1 MTRLLR
7 VGDRVVFEDVE
18 QQVVALTGSRVR
30 LVGPDGT
37 PTAVLLMHLV
47 DSPGFRVVD
56 GAVTAAQ
63 AVIALH
69 QLDDLDED
77 VADRAR
83 RWERHIVE
91 VETGLPPDAEP
102 GMTPKPEYDPRH
114 RTLRQREAAKA
125 QELTAA
131 GMKTSGVTVQRMRQR
146 YRTGGLRALVD
157 GRSQRA
163 RSPVGRAD
171 SEVVAAIREALSG
184 EVTQSTGTRQ
194 RLRQRVEGILTGR
207 HGAGVV
213 RLPSKSTFNRLV
225 ASLSSGQHTFGA
237 ATTRRSTA
245 TRPEG
250 PFTVTWAARPGQQV
264 QIDTTVL
271 DVMVVFDDGQ
281 ARRVELTAAVDV
293 ATRTICAAVL
303 RPVGTKAVDAS
314 LLLARML
321 VPEPMRPGWD
331 ESLRMAA
338 SRLPH
343 RRLAAIDV
351 RMEQAAAKPVVVPET
366 IVCDRGKVYLSDT
379 FLRACQTLG
388 ISVQPAHP
396 RSPTDKGIVE
406 RTFGSI
412 NTLFCQYVA
421 GYTGRDVAHRGSRV
435 QAEAVWSMAQMQ
447 DLLDEWIVA
456 GWQQR
461 PHEGLLSPD
470 TGRVLSP
477 NEMFAVLVTAAGY
490 IPLML
495 TGNDY
500 VELLPGTWR
509 TINDYGIRLDGR
521 TYDSRALNPYRR
533 QHSGIA
539 AKQGLW
545 EVRHD
550 PYDLTHVWVRNHHD
564 GGWIRAGWTHL
575 PMVAAPFADFTWRH
589 ARQQTISEPAGEP
602 DETTIARVLADLLHR
617 AGEGPAPQ
625 APAGED
631 DRRVAA
637 RTRAAATSHRPRVA
651 PEPAPETDIDEPE
664 EGQVDNVIPF
674 GIFDAREE
682 AQRWL

>member
-7 VGDRVVFEDVE
+7 VGDRVVFDGAEH
-18 QQVVALTGSRVR
+18 QVSVLSGSWVR

-37 PTAVLLMHLV
+37 PRAVMLTHLV
-47 DSPGFRVVD
+47 GSPDFDIV
-56 GAVTAAQ
+56 GADPGEPRTVLADHVLAD
-63 AVIALH
+63 VG
-69 QLDDLDED
+69 ED
-77 VADRAR
+77 VARRAR
-83 RWERHIVE
+83 EWERHIIE
-91 VETGLPPDAEP
+91 VETGLPPGAEP
-102 GMTPKPEYDPRH
+102 GTAPRTEYDPS
-114 RTLRQREAAKA
+114 LWGLQQRVAAKA
-125 QELTAA
+125 EELSA
-131 GMKTSGVTVQRMRQR
+131 SGIPASVATVQRMRRR
-146 YRTGGLRALVD
+146 YRSGGLRALVD
-157 GRSQRA
+157 GRSQRPV
-163 RSPVGRAD
+163 SSVGRAD
-171 SEVVAAIREALSG
+171 ERVVAAIRDALADQL
-184 EVTQSTGTRQ
+184 VQSTGTRD
-194 RLRQRVEGILTGR
+194 RLRHRVESILTQR

-213 RLPSKSTFNRLV
+213 PLPPKTTFGRLV
-225 ASLSSGQHTFGA
+225 NALSVGQHAFGA

-245 TRPEG
+245 NRPGG
-250 PFTVTWAARPGQQV
+250 PFTVTWATRPGQQV

-343 RRLAAIDV
+343 RRLADIDA

-435 QAEAVWSMAQMQ
+435 QTEAVWSMAQMQ
-447 DLLDEWIVA
+447 DLLDEWIIA

-490 IPLML
+490 VPLML
-495 TGNDY
+495 TGDDY
-500 VELLPGTWR
+500 VELLPGSWR
-509 TINDYGIRLDGR
+509 TINDYGVRLDGR
-521 TYDSRALNPYRR
+521 TYDSKALNPHRR
-533 QHSGIA
+533 QHSGVA
-539 AKQGLW
+539 AEQGLW

-550 PYDLTHVWVRNHHD
+550 PYDLTHVWVRNHRD

-589 ARQQTISEPAGEP
+589 ARQQATSGPAGEP
-602 DETTIARVLADLLHR
+602 DETATARVLADLLRR

-625 APAGED
+625 APPDET

-637 RTRAAATSHRPRVA
+637 RTRAAAASHRPRVA
-651 PEPAPETDIDEPE
+651 PEPAPEDDVDEPE
-664 EGQVDNVIPF
+664 DGQVDNVIPF

>member
-7 VGDRVVFEDVE
+7 VGDRVAFDGAEH
-18 QQVVALTGSRVR
+18 QVAVLSGSWVR

-37 PTAVLLMHLV
+37 PRAVLLTHLV
-47 DSPGFRVVD
+47 GSPGFDILGGDPAEPRTVLADHVLS
-56 GAVTAAQ
+56 GVA
-63 AVIALH
+63 
-69 QLDDLDED
+69 ED
-77 VADRAR
+77 VAERAR
-83 RWERHIVE
+83 QWERHIIE
-91 VETGLPPDAEP
+91 VETGLPPGAEP
-102 GMTPKPEYDPRH
+102 GTEPRSEYDPR
-114 RTLRQREAAKA
+114 LQGLQQRVAAKA
-125 QELTAA
+125 LELSAA
-131 GMKTSGVTVQRMRQR
+131 GIPASVATVQRMRQR
-146 YRTGGLRALVD
+146 YRSGGLRALVD
-157 GRSQRA
+157 GRSQRPV
-163 RSPVGRAD
+163 SQVGRAD
-171 SEVVAAIREALSG
+171 ERVVSAIREALAAQ
-184 EVTQSTGTRQ
+184 VNQSTGTRA
-194 RLRQRVEGILTGR
+194 RLRRQVEDILTQR
-207 HGAGVV
+207 HGAGEVP
-213 RLPSKSTFNRLV
+213 LPPKTTFHRLV
-225 ASLSSGQHTFGA
+225 AALSVGQHAFGA

-245 TRPEG
+245 NRPPG

-271 DVMVVFDDGQ
+271 DVMVLFDDGQ

-343 RRLAAIDV
+343 RRLAAIDA
-351 RMEQAAAKPVVVPET
+351 RMEQATAKPVVIPET

-447 DLLDEWIVA
+447 DLLDEWIVV

-490 IPLML
+490 VPLML
-495 TGNDY
+495 TADDY

-509 TINDYGIRLDGR
+509 TINDYGVRFDGR
-521 TYDSRALNPYRR
+521 TYDSKALNPYRR
-533 QHSGIA
+533 QHSGIT

-550 PYDLTHVWVRNHHD
+550 PYDLTHVWVRNHRD

-589 ARQQTISEPAGEP
+589 ARQQATSEPAGEA
-602 DETTIARVLADLLHR
+602 DETTTARVLADLLRR
-617 AGEGPAPQ
+617 AGEGPPPHAP
-625 APAGED
+625 PGET

-637 RTRAAATSHRPRVA
+637 KTRAAAATHRPRLA
-651 PEPAPETDIDEPE
+651 PDPPLDDDIDEPE
-664 EGQVDNVIPF
+664 DGQVDNVIPF

>member
-7 VGDRVVFEDVE
+7 VGDRVAFDGAEH
-18 QQVVALTGSRVR
+18 QVAVLSGSWVR
-30 LVGPDGT
+30 LVSPDGT
-37 PTAVLLMHLV
+37 PRAVLLTHLV
-47 DSPGFRVVD
+47 GSPGFD
-56 GAVTAAQ
+56 ILGADPAEPRTVLADH
-63 AVIALH
+63 ALA
-69 QLDDLDED
+69 DVAED
-77 VADRAR
+77 VAQRAR
-83 RWERHIVE
+83 QWEQHIIE
-91 VETGLPPDAEP
+91 VETGLPPGVEP
-102 GMTPKPEYDPRH
+102 GTAPRSEYDPRLH
-114 RTLRQREAAKA
+114 GMRQRVAAKA
-125 QELTAA
+125 EELSA
-131 GMKTSGVTVQRMRQR
+131 SGIPASVATVQRMRQR

-157 GRSQRA
+157 GRSQRPV
-163 RSPVGRAD
+163 SQVGRAD
-171 SEVVAAIREALSG
+171 ERVVAAIREALIAQ
-184 EVTQSTGTRQ
+184 ENQSTGTRS
-194 RLRQRVEGILTGR
+194 RLRHQVERILTQR

-213 RLPSKSTFNRLV
+213 ALPPKSTFHRLV
-225 ASLSSGQHTFGA
+225 AALSVGQHTFGA

-245 TRPEG
+245 NRPGG

-343 RRLAAIDV
+343 RRLAAIDA

-447 DLLDEWIVA
+447 DLLDEWIII

-461 PHEGLLSPD
+461 PHDGLLSPD

-490 IPLML
+490 VPLML
-495 TGNDY
+495 TGDDY
-500 VELLPGTWR
+500 VELLPGSWR

-550 PYDLTHVWVRNHHD
+550 PYDLTHVWVRNHRG

-589 ARQQTISEPAGEP
+589 ARQQATSEPAGEP
-602 DETTIARVLADLLHR
+602 DETATARVLADLLRR
-617 AGEGPAPQ
+617 AGEGPTPQ
-625 APAGED
+625 APVGET

-651 PEPAPETDIDEPE
+651 PEPPPEDDVDEPE
-664 EGQVDNVIPF
+664 DGQVDNVIPF